1 MTDQAI
7 KYGTAIVLVH
17 LLVNIVHGA
26 AHSKLDIK
34 LGHEATL
41 FVVTVIGICPLLA
54 MVLLWLR
61 KRRPGMLLL
70 ALSMAGSLIF
80 GFYKHFV
87 AIGPDDV
94 GAQAPGF
101 WGTAF
106 AVTACLLLATE
117 AIGMF
122 VGLHFLRGDS

>member
-61 KRRPGMLLL
+61 KRRSPCRNNL
-70 ALSMAGSLIF
+70 
-80 GFYKHFV
+80 
-87 AIGPDDV
+87 
-94 GAQAPGF
+94 
-101 WGTAF
+101 
-106 AVTACLLLATE
+106 
-117 AIGMF
+117 
-122 VGLHFLRGDS
+122 